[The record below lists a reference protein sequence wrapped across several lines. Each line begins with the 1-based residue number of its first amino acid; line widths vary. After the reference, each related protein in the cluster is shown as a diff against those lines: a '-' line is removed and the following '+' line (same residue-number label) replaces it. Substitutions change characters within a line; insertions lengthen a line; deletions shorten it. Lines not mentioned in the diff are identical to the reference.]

1 MPLRP
6 TAQEQIL
13 RVMPFLAN
21 YQINGPLVI
30 DDLRKPF
37 AAMCVPELHSV
48 NNDAE
53 KLPCGVEMP
62 IIATAN
68 RVFCSVLQTSLQNL
82 IGRRFSSVCYNQM
95 DQCLI
100 CRFANKPLHQPA
112 ASTIISELWTTHA
125 PGGKVRYYKARVQ
138 LFYGI
143 RGEIQW
149 VVACFDSMEEFE
161 SDSSPLSPSLAISFP
176 SPLLSCLAEEEV
188 GCKGSDCIVMPDDK
202 PSLYHSP
209 TSSCSNPTPHECCAE
224 QKQECS
230 SEGFFLKCSP
240 YQVPPTPSSFL
251 PGDTPLFV
259 SNERSDELS
268 PKEYPLQCHLQEEE
282 GSQKLTCEAFPF
294 SPLSVDCS
302 PSCEDSWLNLDFS
315 ESSDQQYTK

>member
-1 MPLRP
+1 MLQAARSDI
-6 TAQEQIL
+6 T
-13 RVMPFLAN
+13 R
-21 YQINGPLVI
+21 LV
-30 DDLRKPF
+30 
-37 AAMCVPELHSV
+37 
-48 NNDAE
+48 
-53 KLPCGVEMP
+53 
-62 IIATAN
+62 
-68 RVFCSVLQTSLQNL
+68 
-82 IGRRFSSVCYNQM
+82 YNS
-95 DQCLI
+95 
-100 CRFANKPLHQPA
+100 F
-112 ASTIISELWTTHA
+112 TGSEERHA
-125 PGGKVRYYKARVQ
+125 PALTLHELVLSSILPLFVSAGGAQ
-138 LFYGI
+138 
-143 RGEIQW
+143 IQW

-188 GCKGSDCIVMPDDK
+188 GCKGSDCIVMPDGK